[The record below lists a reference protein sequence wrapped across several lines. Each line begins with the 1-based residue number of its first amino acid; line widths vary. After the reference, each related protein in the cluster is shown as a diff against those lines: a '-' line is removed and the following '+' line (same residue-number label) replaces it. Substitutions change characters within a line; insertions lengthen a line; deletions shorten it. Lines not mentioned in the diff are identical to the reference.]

1 MKFYGPENNFE
12 GTQKMISIL
21 IPVYNEEKNLSV
33 LQEELCGA
41 LKGGGSYE
49 VVYVNDGSTDAS
61 QSVLAG
67 IKSRY
72 PEVKVLELARH
83 FGQTEAMQAGIDH
96 AAGDILVFLDADLQN
111 DPRDIPKLVA
121 KIKEGYDVVSGWRK
135 GRKDPCITRK
145 IPSFF
150 ANFLISK
157 ISKVKLHDLGCTL
170 KAYRKEALEN
180 VRLYSEMH
188 RLIPL
193 YVARQGGR
201 IAEVEVSHR
210 KRVAGRSK
218 YGITRFFRVI
228 LDFYVAEFMNG
239 FLNKPM
245 YVFGGWGIFLSF
257 LAFCLGIFISLRKI
271 FWGGEWVSPLL
282 FILVMLVIVS
292 VQLIL
297 MGLIAE
303 ITIRIYY
310 EDRHKKTYAVK
321 KTV

>member
-1 MKFYGPENNFE
+1 
-12 GTQKMISIL
+12 MISIVV
-21 IPVYNEEKNLSV
+21 PVYNEEKNLDV
-33 LQEELCGA
+33 FQKELDAALGNVGA
-41 LKGGGSYE
+41 YE
-49 VVYVNDGSTDAS
+49 VIYIDDGSTDRS
-61 QSVLAG
+61 RDVLAG
-67 IKSRY
+67 IKPHHR
-72 PEVKVLELARH
+72 EVKVIELARH

-111 DPRDIPKLVA
+111 DPQDIPKLLS
-121 KIKEGYDVVSGWRK
+121 KIEEGYDVVSGWRK
-135 GRKDPCITRK
+135 DRKDPFFTRRL
-145 IPSFF
+145 PSFF
-150 ANFLISK
+150 ANLLISR
-157 ISKVKLHDLGCTL
+157 ISKVKLRDLGCTL
-170 KAYRKEALEN
+170 KAYRKESLMHL
-180 VRLYSEMH
+180 RLYSEMH

-193 YVARQGGR
+193 YIARQGGR

-210 KRVAGRSK
+210 KRVAGQSK
-218 YGITRFFRVI
+218 YGLMRFFRVV
-228 LDFYVAEFMNG
+228 LDFYVAEFMNR

-245 YVFGGWGIFLSF
+245 YVFGGWGIFLTF
-257 LAFCLGIFISLRKI
+257 LAFCLGVFISLRKI

-310 EDRHKKTYAVK
+310 EDKPKRTYTLK

>member
-1 MKFYGPENNFE
+1 
-12 GTQKMISIL
+12 MISIV
-21 IPVYNEEKNLSV
+21 IPVYNEEKNLLV
-33 LQEELCGA
+33 LQKELDSA
-41 LKGGGSYE
+41 LKGVGAYE
-49 VVYVNDGSTDAS
+49 VVYVDDGSTDGSRDVLS
-61 QSVLAG
+61 Q
-67 IKSRY
+67 IKSHH
-72 PEVKVLELARH
+72 PEVKVIELARH

-96 AAGDILVFLDADLQN
+96 AGGGILVFLDADLQN
-111 DPRDIPKLVA
+111 DPKDIPKLLS
-121 KIKEGYDVVSGWRK
+121 KIEEGYDAVSGWRK
-135 GRKDPCITRK
+135 GRQDPYLTRK

-150 ANFLISK
+150 ANLLIMK

-170 KAYRKEALEN
+170 KVYRKEALEN
-180 VRLYSEMH
+180 IRLYSEMH

-218 YGITRFFRVI
+218 YGLMRFFRVV
-228 LDFYVAEFMNG
+228 LDFYVAEFING

-245 YVFGGWGIFLSF
+245 YIFGGWGIFLTF

-303 ITIRIYY
+303 ITVRIYY
-310 EDRHKKTYAVK
+310 ENKHKKTYAVK
-321 KTV
+321 KAA

>member
-1 MKFYGPENNFE
+1 
-12 GTQKMISIL
+12 MISIV
-21 IPVYNEEKNLSV
+21 IPVYNEEKNLPA
-33 LQEELCGA
+33 LQKELDSAMKEVGA
-41 LKGGGSYE
+41 YE
-49 VVYVNDGSTDAS
+49 VVYIDDGSTDGS
-61 QSVLAG
+61 PDVLSR
-67 IKSRY
+67 IKSHH
-72 PEVKVLELARH
+72 PEVKVIEFTRH

-111 DPRDIPKLVA
+111 DPKDIPKLLS
-121 KIKEGYDVVSGWRK
+121 KIEEGYDVASGWRK

-150 ANFLISK
+150 ANLLISK

-170 KAYRKEALEN
+170 KAYRKEALKN
-180 VRLYSEMH
+180 IRLYSEMH

-210 KRVAGRSK
+210 KRVAGKSK
-218 YGITRFFRVI
+218 YGLTRFFRVV
-228 LDFYVAEFMNG
+228 LDFFVAEFMNG

-245 YVFGGWGIFLSF
+245 YVFGGWGIFLTF

-271 FWGGEWVSPLL
+271 FWGGEWMSPLF

-310 EDRHKKTYAVK
+310 ENRHKRTYAVK
-321 KTV
+321 KAI

>member
-1 MKFYGPENNFE
+1 
-12 GTQKMISIL
+12 MISIV
-21 IPVYNEEKNLSV
+21 IPVYNEEKNLVV
-33 LQEELCGA
+33 LQKEIGDAMKGA
-41 LKGGGSYE
+41 GAYE
-49 VVYVNDGSTDAS
+49 VVYVDDGSTDGS
-61 QSVLAG
+61 PKVLSG
-67 IKSRY
+67 IKAQFR
-72 PEVKVLELARH
+72 EVKVIELLRH

-96 AAGDILVFLDADLQN
+96 ASGDTLVFLDADLQN
-111 DPRDIPKLVA
+111 DPKDIPKLLS
-121 KIKEGYDVVSGWRK
+121 KIEEGYDVVSGWRK
-135 GRKDPCITRK
+135 GRKDPFITRR

-150 ANFLISK
+150 ANLLISK

-201 IAEVEVSHR
+201 LAEVEVSHR

-218 YGITRFFRVI
+218 YGLTRFFRVV

-245 YVFGGWGIFLSF
+245 YVFGGWGIFLTF

-282 FILVMLVIVS
+282 FILVMLIIVS

-310 EDRHKKTYAVK
+310 ESRHKRTYAVK
-321 KTV
+321 KMR

>member
-1 MKFYGPENNFE
+1 MV
-12 GTQKMISIL
+12 
-21 IPVYNEEKNLSV
+21 IPVYNEEKNLLE
-33 LQEELCGA
+33 LQKELNDA
-41 LKGGGSYE
+41 LKDAGVYE
-49 VVYVNDGSTDAS
+49 VVYIDDGSTDGS
-61 QSVLAG
+61 LDILNQ
-67 IKSRY
+67 IKIHHR
-72 PEVKVLELARH
+72 EVKVIELTRH

-111 DPRDIPKLVA
+111 DPKDIPKLLS
-121 KIKEGYDVVSGWRK
+121 KIEEGYDVASGWRK
-135 GRKDPCITRK
+135 GRKDPCMTRK

-150 ANFLISK
+150 ANLLIMK

-170 KAYRKEALEN
+170 KAYRKEALKN
-180 VRLYSEMH
+180 IRLYSEMH

-210 KRVAGRSK
+210 KRVAGKSK
-218 YGITRFFRVI
+218 YGLTRFFRVV
-228 LDFYVAEFMNG
+228 LDFYVSEFMNG

-245 YVFGGWGIFLSF
+245 YVFGGWGFFLTF
-257 LAFCLGIFISLRKI
+257 LAFCLGIFIFLRKI
-271 FWGGEWVSPLL
+271 FWGGEWVSPLI
-282 FILVMLVIVS
+282 FILVMLIIVS

-303 ITIRIYY
+303 IAIRIYY
-310 EDRHKKTYAVK
+310 ESRRKRTYSVR